1 MYLRALLSSA
11 VLEDGILV
19 PQQGIARDAKGNASA
34 LVVAADGTVEQR
46 TVEVSRT
53 IGDKWL
59 VSSGLLAGDRVIVEG
74 LQKVQPGMPVEANE
88 AAAAADAGRVEP
100 ADPRITA
107 AGTNQR

>member
-1 MYLRALLSSA
+1 MYVRAVLSSA
-11 VLEDGILV
+11 VLEDAILV

-34 LVVAADGTVEQR
+34 MVVTADGTVEQR

-59 VSSGLLAGDRVIVEG
+59 VSSGLLGGDRVIVEG

-88 AAAAADAGRVEP
+88 AATAADAGGTEA

-107 AGTNQR
+107 AGTKQR